1 MEESKILRMTIV
13 VPEDKVGQDIRFM
26 TKDDRSREFYVN
38 KMKVDGGREV
48 KPKKNLKFKTAG
60 EHQLE
65 FEISQGII
73 STSLFY
79 CDYDVQIHVTSLQIP
94 DTVRCIKERGF
105 EHFVFECEF
114 VIPDSVKEY
123 GGWIDGCKGGMK
135 YNWQNFI
142 HLDLSIIPETEE
154 TKEKVV
160 IKEGVKSIT
169 DAKLQFYTMELH
181 IPASV
186 EAIDPDKWYGLMY
199 SADRIIFAENH
210 PKYIIQ
216 NDCVVQKSNG
226 IVLQMGRYMDALP
239 ETRRIVGGIYSQFIA
254 SEGVVPPAL
263 DVERLV
269 LPEGLIALDSRVFP
283 FGKMTKLKELVL
295 PSTLTNLGELG
306 GIQASE
312 LTIPASVTTI
322 SSAFL
327 AGTIKSNPS
336 PSKVTKVFF
345 EGEYDKSKLDEIFEG
360 CPENLTAY
368 HNGQVVWT
376 NVDLA
381 KAAASE
387 SGDGLLISEDGKT
400 VLECKEQVVSIVVPK
415 GVKTI
420 AEGAFKGNTTLKQI
434 TLPDTLKAI
443 EKSAF
448 EGCSA
453 LEEVIGGNK
462 VSKIADNA
470 FCKSG
475 LKKIALPDT
484 LKEIKKCVFKGCK
497 SLAEVT
503 LGNAVKKIG
512 EYAFEDC
519 PITSI
524 QLPDTVEQIDRRAFA
539 NTLIEAINIPA
550 SLKKTAFAFQGSK
563 LKHGDVPAGVQIDY
577 SGCTELES
585 YTLAEGITALPAYML
600 SDCAKI
606 KEVEIP
612 SAVTEIPT
620 CAYRGTSISKVT
632 LPGEL
637 VTIGGHAFQET
648 DLEEVVMPDSVEKV
662 EGNAFRGCKNLKRVV
677 FGKSISSIGD
687 LAFGECEALEEIVIP
702 DGRAISMQPA
712 AFSHCKNLKRIITRE
727 GTESK
732 YKEQILKTTN
742 IVVVFN

>member
-38 KMKVDGGREV
+38 KMKVNGGREV
-48 KPKKNLKFKTAG
+48 KPKKCLKFKTAG

-79 CDYDVQIHVTSLQIP
+79 CENDAKIHVTSLQIP

-123 GGWIDGCKGGMK
+123 GGWIDGCEGGMK

-160 IKEGVKSIT
+160 LKEGVKSIT
-169 DAKLQFYTMELH
+169 DTKLQFHTKELH

-186 EAIDPDKWYGLMY
+186 ETIDPDKWYGLQY
-199 SADRIIFAENH
+199 NADRIIFAENH

-226 IVLQMGRYMDALP
+226 ILLQMGRYMDALP
-239 ETRRIVGGIYSQFIA
+239 EARRIVGGMYSQFIA
-254 SEGVVPPAL
+254 REGVVPPAL

-283 FGKMTKLKELVL
+283 FVKMTKLKELVL

-327 AGTIKSNPS
+327 AGTVKSNPS
-336 PSKVTKVFF
+336 PSKVTKVVF

-387 SGDGLLISEDGKT
+387 DGDGLLISEDGKT
-400 VLECKEQVVSIVVPK
+400 VLECKEQAVSIEVPK

-420 AEGAFKGNTTLKQI
+420 GAGAFKGNTTLKQI
-434 TLPDTLKAI
+434 TLPDTLKTI

-448 EGCSA
+448 EGCSV

-462 VSKIADNA
+462 ISKIADNA

-484 LKEIKKCVFKGCK
+484 LKEIRKCVFKGCK
-497 SLAEVT
+497 SLGEVT

-577 SGCTELES
+577 SHCAELES

-600 SDCAKI
+600 SDCVKI
-606 KEVEIP
+606 KEIEIP
-612 SAVTEIPT
+612 SAVTEIPDRAF
-620 CAYRGTSISKVT
+620 CGTSISKVN
-632 LPGEL
+632 LHDGIK
-637 VTIGGHAFQET
+637 VIAYMAFQKT
-648 DLEEVVMPDSVEKV
+648 ALEEVIMPDSVEKV
-662 EGNAFRGCKNLKRVV
+662 GQNAFAWCKNLKRVV
-677 FGKSISSIGD
+677 FGKNISSICGES
-687 LAFGECEALEEIVIP
+687 FKECEALEEIVIP
-702 DGRAISMQPA
+702 DGRAIYIEAA
-712 AFSHCKNLKRIITRE
+712 AFSHCKNLKRIITPE

-732 YKEQILKTTN
+732 YKEQILKTVGT
-742 IVVVFN
+742 VVVFS

>member
-38 KMKVDGGREV
+38 KMKVDGEREV

-169 DAKLQFYTMELH
+169 DAKLQFHTKELH

-216 NDCVVQKSNG
+216 NDCVMQKSNG
-226 IVLQMGRYMDALP
+226 ILLQMGRYMDALP

-254 SEGVVPPAL
+254 NEGIVPPAL

-269 LPEGLIALDSRVFP
+269 LPEGLLALDSRVFP
-283 FGKMTKLKELVL
+283 LEKMTKLKELVL
-295 PSTLTNLGELG
+295 PSTLTNLGELC
-306 GIQASE
+306 GILTSE

-327 AGTIKSNPS
+327 AS
-336 PSKVTKVFF
+336 PWGCSTKVTKVIF
-345 EGEYDKSKLDEIFEG
+345 EGEYDKSKLDDIFKD

-376 NVDLA
+376 NVDPA

-400 VLECKEQVVSIVVPK
+400 VLECKEQAVSIVVPK

-420 AEGAFKGNTTLKQI
+420 AEGVFKGNATLKQI
-434 TLPDTLKAI
+434 TLPDTLKTI

-462 VSKIADNA
+462 ISKIADNA

-475 LKKIALPDT
+475 LMKIALPDT
-484 LKEIKKCVFKGCK
+484 LKEIKKCVFKDCK
-497 SLAEVT
+497 SLGEVT

-512 EYAFEDC
+512 EYAFDGC
-519 PITSI
+519 PIASI

-539 NTLIEAINIPA
+539 NTLIETIKLPA

-577 SGCTELES
+577 SGCADLES
-585 YTLAEGITALPAYML
+585 YTLAEGITALPASML
-600 SDCAKI
+600 CDCAKI
-606 KEVEIP
+606 KEIEIP
-612 SAVTEIPT
+612 SAVTEIPD
-620 CAYRGTSISKVT
+620 CAFRGTSISKVN
-632 LPGEL
+632 LHDGIK
-637 VTIGGHAFQET
+637 VIAYMAFQKT
-648 DLEEVVMPDSVEKV
+648 ALEEVIMPDSVEKV
-662 EGNAFRGCKNLKRVV
+662 GQNAFAWCKNLKRVV
-677 FGKSISSIGD
+677 FGKNISAICDESFKD
-687 LAFGECEALEEIVIP
+687 CEALEEIVIP
-702 DGRAISMQPA
+702 DGRAIYIEAA
-712 AFSHCKNLKRIITRE
+712 AFSHCQNLKRIITPE

-732 YKEQILKTTN
+732 YKEQILKTARTS
-742 IVVVFN
+742 IIFS